1 MSHSHPA
8 GLLAAYNSLTDK
20 HLAGYFNNT
29 RIRRHLLR
37 SGLITRNGRILSE
50 KEYKLNIMKKDHQ
63 KYIRECLAQAIFH
76 KVLDM
81 ERYHQLEIK
90 KKLET
95 LAKKERIQRFKG
107 EHTRW
112 TIENN
117 IPLLSPR
124 PPVGP
129 KTNRGHSVLVD
140 EGHSSPVTPT
150 APRPYTAPGNMQPPI
165 RLQPLPS
172 NPAVRTVPKINLGSR
187 SKTSL
192 LETETPFPVG
202 GKKAMMKFRNS
213 MDNSQGMNRYQ
224 FPSINR
230 HIMPIPPPLP
240 PTSGKITREN
250 RPETWRRRRFRP
262 TTAPNGLE
270 PVFTKDSRRI
280 HKTPLHSNAA
290 ITMIYLGKNVHLA
303 YDHPDF
309 RDEIKVYQQHCGG
322 ENLCVYTGKL
332 LEKETFQF
340 ISKRHQGFP
349 FSLTFFLNGIQV
361 NRLSSCCE
369 YKHRKGSRL
378 GGKRGYFGFVCVERS
393 SPCYKCIIAMGLDK
407 KSTSPKPRKEKNTE
421 KKEGQKKGEGKLR
434 KDREY
439 LIPRRREMEG
449 SKASASVIVS
459 AQELHTGL
467 SEVRTAVEEMEC
479 KEKPGQDV
487 WEDDQE
493 NIFKY
498 EYEEDFEADEE
509 KQDGKANEE
518 GQADDQMNEMSKS
531 PSDDEKDHL
540 DPERESETSLWKA
553 PDADDNVKDEG
564 DGCSES
570 ELEDDKQDGKTASST
585 SSRSHPYSSSSED
598 ESALRDQET
607 HAENSPHE
615 SVRSPS
621 SQELSEND
629 KPGKPYLPTEDS
641 PEIEEQEIIKTDVE
655 TKPLLIE
662 ENLENVL
669 EQEAEKGTGVIAESL
684 FEKSR
689 EHVSKEEKEKS
700 KSKLWEESTAKVK
713 DKKAGPHR
721 VDKGVEQ
728 VAAEAVDSRLHYC
741 YNPKSAVSS
750 TDEGEKL
757 SRKREAD
764 AGAALDRNLVVEE
777 RTALSSNKKS
787 KQVASEEHTLELKE
801 AAEEGEGPQH
811 RDADTEGKG
820 DTALRGKA
828 GVNEV
833 PSGQGKPKVEQL
845 ALVGQFTEERELSQ
859 GMAVE
864 AEAEAEGDR
873 KQDKEGLGAREGE
886 VAKDS
891 GGLNEGEA
899 AEAQALMQTV
909 LEMEEAA
916 SEGGQASERAVLA
929 SQAAALNSGCAQETA
944 ALREAVRP
952 EKEESESAAVSV
964 VGSAKLGMQDS
975 EEEACIDLEDR
986 EPMKDATS
994 DREEGL
1000 EEAMLGRDEPTK
1012 EREAVTGMETPL
1024 SSSTSEKVEATQM
1037 GSSVDSLEGLRK
1049 DQVEKEGMVME
1060 SESNKDDDRK
1070 EMLPEELDS
1079 EKRERRKAERSKT
1092 PLGETE
1098 SEKEEGTRA
1107 EVLQD
1112 EGTLEEEQNLKGKK
1126 GEPVQEERPEEETE
1140 ASPNEMEC
1148 DAEDEAATGAPAVTE
1163 DAGQRGEDSLRDKE
1177 VGMFEAAPGFENS
1190 LENITVWGKREG
1202 GERLR
1207 DAGITEHRGSAE
1219 LLFSESVAREEQEEE
1234 CPPAGEGVS
1243 GAPETK
1249 STERVQT
1256 PRDAGEAQGSATK
1269 DQHMVASQEGKSK
1282 DGPLKGPEG
1291 VASTALTQD
1300 VPEGD
1305 STMAGKFSDMMDED
1319 AEEEG
1324 DKECTLGTG
1333 VPKNGDPKG
1342 DRSVRGM
1349 VMTVEDPHQGAGA
1362 SEEAAEREDDSA
1374 EGKIEANKVSS
1385 FSDVAGEEVW
1395 HTVYEMP
1402 GETAAAEKVAVER
1415 TVLSREDES
1424 VAEEMTAISA
1434 LEAEVEAPEEPSN
1447 LERKVPKPGAAG
1459 EAEKA
1464 ETTLEAESEV
1474 VGEEAGMGSPDGEQE
1489 PGEAEEFRLELSQ
1502 ESRSEARRKSPQ
1514 DTETLP
1520 EKPNCREIQEKQ
1532 ERSVQRG
1539 SEDLDV
1545 SLSSG
1550 KA

>member
-1 MSHSHPA
+1 MSHSHPV

-95 LAKKERIQRFKG
+95 LARKERIQRFKG

-172 NPAVRTVPKINLGSR
+172 NPAVRTVPKVTLGSR

-192 LETETPFPVG
+192 LETETPFPIG
-202 GKKAMMKFRNS
+202 
-213 MDNSQGMNRYQ
+213 
-224 FPSINR
+224 
-230 HIMPIPPPLP
+230 
-240 PTSGKITREN
+240 
-250 RPETWRRRRFRP
+250 
-262 TTAPNGLE
+262 
-270 PVFTKDSRRI
+270 DSRRI

-407 KSTSPKPRKEKNTE
+407 KTTSPKPRKEKNTE

-434 KDREY
+434 KDREC
-439 LIPRRREMEG
+439 LIPRRRDMEG
-449 SKASASVIVS
+449 SKASASVVFS
-459 AQELHTGL
+459 AQELHAGL
-467 SEVRTAVEEMEC
+467 SEVRTAVEEMER

-487 WEDDQE
+487 WEDDQG

-518 GQADDQMNEMSKS
+518 GQADDQMNETSKS

-540 DPERESETSLWKA
+540 DPERESETLWKA

-570 ELEDDKQDGKTASST
+570 ELEDDKQDGKTVSST

-598 ESALRDQET
+598 ESALGDQET
-607 HAENSPHE
+607 HAENSPNE
-615 SVRSPS
+615 SVRSSS
-621 SQELSEND
+621 SQELSESD
-629 KPGKPYLPTEDS
+629 KPGKTHLPTEDS
-641 PEIEEQEIIKTDVE
+641 PEIEEQEIIETDVE
-655 TKPLLIE
+655 IKPLLIE
-662 ENLENVL
+662 ENLENIL
-669 EQEAEKGTGVIAESL
+669 EQEAEKRTGVIAESL
-684 FEKSR
+684 SEKSR
-689 EHVSKEEKEKS
+689 EHVSEEEKEKN

-728 VAAEAVDSRLHYC
+728 VVAEAVGSRLHC
-741 YNPKSAVSS
+741 HYNSESGVGSA
-750 TDEGEKL
+750 DEGEKL
-757 SRKREAD
+757 SRKLEAD
-764 AGAALDRNLVVEE
+764 TGAVVEE

-787 KQVASEEHTLELKE
+787 KQVASEEHTLEKKE
-801 AAEEGEGPQH
+801 AVEEGEGPQH
-811 RDADTEGKG
+811 RDAGAEEKG
-820 DTALRGKA
+820 DAALWGKA
-828 GVNEV
+828 EVNEV
-833 PSGQGKPKVEQL
+833 PSGQGKPKAEQL

-859 GMAVE
+859 GIAAE

-873 KQDKEGLGAREGE
+873 RQDKEGLGAREE
-886 VAKDS
+886 AAAKDS
-891 GGLNEGEA
+891 GGPKEGEA
-899 AEAQALMQTV
+899 AEAWVLMQTV
-909 LEMEEAA
+909 LETEKAA
-916 SEGGQASERAVLA
+916 CEGGQASERALLA

-944 ALREAVRP
+944 ALRQAVRP
-952 EKEESESAAVSV
+952 EKGKSESAAVSV
-964 VGSAKLGMQDS
+964 AGSAKPGVEDS
-975 EEEACIDLEDR
+975 GEEACTDLEDR
-986 EPMKDATS
+986 GPVEDATS

-1000 EEAMLGRDEPTK
+1000 EEAMLGRDESTK
-1012 EREAVTGMETPL
+1012 EREAVTGVETPL
-1024 SSSTSEKVEATQM
+1024 SSSTSEKVEATQV
-1037 GSSVDSLEGLRK
+1037 GSSVDSLEGLCK
-1049 DQVEKEGMVME
+1049 DQVEEEEVVTE
-1060 SESNKDDDRK
+1060 SESNKDDASK

-1098 SEKEEGTRA
+1098 SEREEVTRA
-1107 EVLQD
+1107 KALQD
-1112 EGTLEEEQNLKGKK
+1112 EDTLEEEQHLKGKE
-1126 GEPVQEERPEEETE
+1126 GEPVQEERPEEETQ
-1140 ASPNEMEC
+1140 ASPNEMER
-1148 DAEDEAATGAPAVTE
+1148 DAEDEAAMGASEATE
-1163 DAGQRGEDSLRDKE
+1163 DTGQQREDSLRDRE
-1177 VGMFEAAPGFENS
+1177 VDAFEAAPGFEKS
-1190 LENITVWGKREG
+1190 LENRAVWGKGEG

-1207 DAGITEHRGSAE
+1207 DAGAAEHRGSAG
-1219 LLFSESVAREEQEEE
+1219 LLFGENVAHEEQEEGST
-1234 CPPAGEGVS
+1234 PAGEGVS

-1249 STERVQT
+1249 STGRAQT
-1256 PRDAGEAQGSATK
+1256 PRDAGEAQGSATR
-1269 DQHMVASQEGKSK
+1269 DQDMVASQEERNK
-1282 DGPLKGPEG
+1282 DGPLQGPEG
-1291 VASTALTQD
+1291 VAVTALTQD

-1305 STMAGKFSDMMDED
+1305 SMMAGKLSDVMDED
-1319 AEEEG
+1319 AEKEVHE
-1324 DKECTLGTG
+1324 ECTLGTG
-1333 VPKNGDPKG
+1333 VTKNGDPKADG
-1342 DRSVRGM
+1342 SVHGV
-1349 VMTVEDPHQGAGA
+1349 VMTVEDPHQGGGA
-1362 SEEAAEREDDSA
+1362 SEEAAGREDDSA

-1385 FSDVAGEEVW
+1385 FSDGAGEEAW
-1395 HTVYEMP
+1395 HTVGEMP
-1402 GETAAAEKVAVER
+1402 GETAVAEKVAIEG
-1415 TVLSREDES
+1415 TVLSGEDVP
-1424 VAEEMTAISA
+1424 VAEEMPVISA
-1434 LEAEVEAPEEPSN
+1434 LEAEAEAPGEPSN
-1447 LERKVPKPGAAG
+1447 LEGKAPKPGPAG

-1464 ETTLEAESEV
+1464 ETTLGAESEL
-1474 VGEEAGMGSPDGEQE
+1474 VGEEAGMGSPDGEE
-1489 PGEAEEFRLELSQ
+1489 ESGEAEEFRLELSQ
-1502 ESRSEARRKSPQ
+1502 ESGSEARRESPQ
-1514 DTETLP
+1514 DAETPP
-1520 EKPNCREIQEKQ
+1520 EKPNCRGIQEKQ
-1532 ERSVQRG
+1532 ELSVQRG

-1545 SLSSG
+1545 SLSPR

>member
-1 MSHSHPA
+1 MPTVTYKRMEYSRCSTIPTQA
-8 GLLAAYNSLTDK
+8 RLLAAYNSLTDK

-95 LAKKERIQRFKG
+95 LARKERIQRFK
-107 EHTRW
+107 
-112 TIENN
+112 
-117 IPLLSPR
+117 
-124 PPVGP
+124 
-129 KTNRGHSVLVD
+129 
-140 EGHSSPVTPT
+140 T
-150 APRPYTAPGNMQPPI
+150 APRPYTAPGNMQPPF

-172 NPAVRTVPKINLGSR
+172 NSAVRTVPKITLGSR

-192 LETETPFPVG
+192 LETETSFPIG

-230 HIMPIPPPLP
+230 YIMPIPPPLP

-290 ITMIYLGKNVHLA
+290 ITMIYLGKSVHLA
-303 YDHPDF
+303 YDHSDF

-407 KSTSPKPRKEKNTE
+407 KTTSPKPRKEKNAE

-449 SKASASVIVS
+449 SKASASAIVS
-459 AQELHTGL
+459 AQELHAGL

-531 PSDDEKDHL
+531 PSEDEKDHL

-598 ESALRDQET
+598 ESAVGDQET
-607 HAENSPHE
+607 NAENSPDE

-629 KPGKPYLPTEDS
+629 KPGKTHLPTEDS
-641 PEIEEQEIIKTDVE
+641 PEIEEQEIIKTDME

-669 EQEAEKGTGVIAESL
+669 EQEAEKGTGMIAESL

-689 EHVSKEEKEKS
+689 EHVSKEEKEKR

-728 VAAEAVDSRLHYC
+728 VVAEAVDSSLHCHYDS
-741 YNPKSAVSS
+741 KAGVSS
-750 TDEGEKL
+750 TEGEEL
-757 SRKREAD
+757 SRKLETD
-764 AGAALDRNLVVEE
+764 TGAALDRNLVVEE
-777 RTALSSNKKS
+777 RTVLSSNKKS
-787 KQVASEEHTLELKE
+787 KQVASEEHTLEMKE
-801 AAEEGEGPQH
+801 AVEEGESPQH
-811 RDADTEGKG
+811 RNADTEGKG
-820 DTALRGKA
+820 DTAQQGKA

-845 ALVGQFTEERELSQ
+845 ALVGQFTEQRELSQ
-859 GMAVE
+859 GIAVE

-873 KQDKEGLGAREGE
+873 RQDKEGLGAREGE
-886 VAKDS
+886 AAKDS

-899 AEAQALMQTV
+899 AEARALMQTV
-909 LEMEEAA
+909 LEMEQAA

-952 EKEESESAAVSV
+952 EKGKSESAAVSA
-964 VGSAKLGMQDS
+964 VGSAKLGVEDS
-975 EEEACIDLEDR
+975 EEEACTDLEDR
-986 EPMKDATS
+986 GPMEDATS

-1060 SESNKDDDRK
+1060 SESNTDDDRK

-1079 EKRERRKAERSKT
+1079 EKRDKRKAESSKT

-1098 SEKEEGTRA
+1098 SEREEVTRA
-1107 EVLQD
+1107 KVLQD
-1112 EGTLEEEQNLKGKK
+1112 EDTLEEEQNLKGKA
-1126 GEPVQEERPEEETE
+1126 GEPVQEERPEEETQ
-1140 ASPNEMEC
+1140 ASPNETEC
-1148 DAEDEAATGAPAVTE
+1148 DAEGEAATVASEVTE
-1163 DAGQRGEDSLRDKE
+1163 DAGQQGEDSLRDQE
-1177 VGMFEAAPGFENS
+1177 VDMFEAAPGFENS
-1190 LENITVWGKREG
+1190 LENTTVWGKGEG

-1207 DAGITEHRGSAE
+1207 DAGTTEHRGSTE
-1219 LLFSESVAREEQEEE
+1219 LLFSENVAHEEQEEE
-1234 CPPAGEGVS
+1234 STPAGERVS

-1249 STERVQT
+1249 STGKAQT
-1256 PRDAGEAQGSATK
+1256 PRGAGEAQGSATK
-1269 DQHMVASQEGKSK
+1269 DQHVVTNQEGRNK
-1282 DGPLKGPEG
+1282 DGPLQGPEG
-1291 VASTALTQD
+1291 VAVTALTQD

-1305 STMAGKFSDMMDED
+1305 SMMAGKLREVMDEI
-1319 AEEEG
+1319 AEEEV

-1333 VPKNGDPKG
+1333 VPKNGVPKG
-1342 DRSVRGM
+1342 DGSAHGV
-1349 VMTVEDPHQGAGA
+1349 VMTVEDPHQGGGA
-1362 SEEAAEREDDSA
+1362 SEEVAEREDDSA

-1385 FSDVAGEEVW
+1385 FSDVAGEEAW
-1395 HTVYEMP
+1395 HTVDEMP
-1402 GETAAAEKVAVER
+1402 GETAAAEKVAVEGI
-1415 TVLSREDES
+1415 VLSGEDVP

-1434 LEAEVEAPEEPSN
+1434 LEAEVEAPEEPFN
-1447 LERKVPKPGAAG
+1447 LEGKVPKPGPAG

-1464 ETTLEAESEV
+1464 ETTLGAESEL
-1474 VGEEAGMGSPDGEQE
+1474 VGEEAGKGSPDGEQE
-1489 PGEAEEFRLELSQ
+1489 SGEAEEFRLELSQ
-1502 ESRSEARRKSPQ
+1502 ESGSEARRESPQ
-1514 DTETLP
+1514 DAETLS

-1532 ERSVQRG
+1532 ELSVQRG

-1545 SLSSG
+1545 SLSPG

>member
-95 LAKKERIQRFKG
+95 LARKERIQRFKG

-117 IPLLSPR
+117 IPFLSPH
-124 PPVGP
+124 PPAGP

-172 NPAVRTVPKINLGSR
+172 NPAVRNVPKITLGSR

-192 LETETPFPVG
+192 LETEIPLPIG
-202 GKKAMMKFRNS
+202 DKKAMMKFRNS
-213 MDNSQGMNRYQ
+213 TDHSQGMNRYQ
-224 FPSINR
+224 FPSIN
-230 HIMPIPPPLP
+230 HYIMPIPPPLP

-407 KSTSPKPRKEKNTE
+407 KTTSPKPRKEKNTE
-421 KKEGQKKGEGKLR
+421 KREGQKKGEGKLR

-439 LIPRRREMEG
+439 LIPRRRDMEG

-459 AQELHTGL
+459 AQELHAGL
-467 SEVRTAVEEMEC
+467 NEVRTAVEEMEC

-509 KQDGKANEE
+509 KQDEKANEE
-518 GQADDQMNEMSKS
+518 GQADHQMYEMSKS

-553 PDADDNVKDEG
+553 PDADDNVKLEA

-598 ESALRDQET
+598 ESSLGDQET
-607 HAENSPHE
+607 HAENSPNE

-629 KPGKPYLPTEDS
+629 KPGKTHLPTEDS
-641 PEIEEQEIIKTDVE
+641 PEIEEKEIIKADVE

-669 EQEAEKGTGVIAESL
+669 EQEAEKGTEVIAESS

-689 EHVSKEEKEKS
+689 EHVSKEEKENS

-721 VDKGVEQ
+721 VDKG
-728 VAAEAVDSRLHYC
+728 DKNSL
-741 YNPKSAVSS
+741 PSAN
-750 TDEGEKL
+750 DL
-757 SRKREAD
+757 
-764 AGAALDRNLVVEE
+764 ALDALNRNLVVEE
-777 RTALSSNKKS
+777 RTTLSSNKKS
-787 KQVASEEHTLELKE
+787 KQVASEEHTLEMKE
-801 AAEEGEGPQH
+801 AVEEGEGPQH

-828 GVNEV
+828 RVNEV

-859 GMAVE
+859 GIAAGAV
-864 AEAEAEGDR
+864 AEVEGDR
-873 KQDKEGLGAREGE
+873 RQDKERLGAREGE
-886 VAKDS
+886 AAKDS
-891 GGLNEGEA
+891 RGLNEGEA
-899 AEAQALMQTV
+899 AEAWALMQTV
-909 LEMEEAA
+909 LETKKAA
-916 SEGGQASERAVLA
+916 SEGGQASERALLA
-929 SQAAALNSGCAQETA
+929 SQAAALNSGRAQETA

-952 EKEESESAAVSV
+952 EKGKSESAAVSV
-964 VGSAKLGMQDS
+964 VGDS
-975 EEEACIDLEDR
+975 EEEACTDLEDR
-986 EPMKDATS
+986 GPMEDATS

-1000 EEAMLGRDEPTK
+1000 GEATLGRDEPAK
-1012 EREAVTGMETPL
+1012 ERGAVTGMETPL
-1024 SSSTSEKVEATQM
+1024 GSSTSERVEATQM

-1049 DQVEKEGMVME
+1049 DQVEKAGVVTE

-1098 SEKEEGTRA
+1098 SEREEVTRA
-1107 EVLQD
+1107 KALQD
-1112 EGTLEEEQNLKGKK
+1112 EDTLEEEPNLKGKE
-1126 GEPVQEERPEEETE
+1126 GEPVQEERPEEETQ
-1140 ASPNEMEC
+1140 ASPNEMER
-1148 DAEDEAATGAPAVTE
+1148 DAEDEAAMGTSEVTE
-1163 DAGQRGEDSLRDKE
+1163 DTVQQGEDSLRDGE
-1177 VGMFEAAPGFENS
+1177 VDMFAAAPGFEKP
-1190 LENITVWGKREG
+1190 LENITVWGKGEG

-1207 DAGITEHRGSAE
+1207 DAGTTERRGSAE
-1219 LLFSESVAREEQEEE
+1219 LLFGENVAPEEQEEGST
-1234 CPPAGEGVS
+1234 PAGEGVS

-1249 STERVQT
+1249 STGRAQT

-1269 DQHMVASQEGKSK
+1269 DQDMVAGQEGRNK
-1282 DGPLKGPEG
+1282 DGPLQGPEG
-1291 VASTALTQD
+1291 VVITALTQD
-1300 VPEGD
+1300 VPKGD
-1305 STMAGKFSDMMDED
+1305 STMAGKLSEVMDED
-1319 AEEEG
+1319 AEEEA
-1324 DKECTLGTG
+1324 DKKCTLGTG

-1342 DRSVRGM
+1342 DGSMHGV
-1349 VMTVEDPHQGAGA
+1349 VMTVEEPHQGGGA
-1362 SEEAAEREDDSA
+1362 SEEAAKREEDSA
-1374 EGKIEANKVSS
+1374 EGKMEANKVSS

-1395 HTVYEMP
+1395 HTVHEMP
-1402 GETAAAEKVAVER
+1402 GETAAAEKVAVEAI
-1415 TVLSREDES
+1415 VLSGEDVP
-1424 VAEEMTAISA
+1424 VAKEITAVSA
-1434 LEAEVEAPEEPSN
+1434 LEAEVEAPGEPSN
-1447 LERKVPKPGAAG
+1447 LEGKVPKPGPAG
-1459 EAEKA
+1459 EAEK
-1464 ETTLEAESEV
+1464 EL

-1489 PGEAEEFRLELSQ
+1489 SGEAEEFRLELSQ
-1502 ESRSEARRKSPQ
+1502 ESRSETRRESPQ
-1514 DTETLP
+1514 DAETLP

-1532 ERSVQRG
+1532 ELSVQRG
-1539 SEDLDV
+1539 SEDLEV
-1545 SLSSG
+1545 SLSLG

>member
-95 LAKKERIQRFKG
+95 LAKKERIQRFK
-107 EHTRW
+107 T
-112 TIENN
+112 
-117 IPLLSPR
+117 S
-124 PPVGP
+124 
-129 KTNRGHSVLVD
+129 
-140 EGHSSPVTPT
+140 
-150 APRPYTAPGNMQPPI
+150 PRPYTAPGNMQPPI

-172 NPAVRTVPKINLGSR
+172 NPAVRTVPKITLGSR

-192 LETETPFPVG
+192 LEAETPFPVG

-230 HIMPIPPPLP
+230 YIMPIPPPLP

-439 LIPRRREMEG
+439 LIPRRRDMEG
-449 SKASASVIVS
+449 SKASASVIAS
-459 AQELHTGL
+459 AQELHAGL

-553 PDADDNVKDEG
+553 PDADDNVKDEH

-598 ESALRDQET
+598 ESALGDQET
-607 HAENSPHE
+607 HAENSPSE
-615 SVRSPS
+615 SVTSPS

-629 KPGKPYLPTEDS
+629 KPGKTYLPTEDS

-662 ENLENVL
+662 ENLENVP

-700 KSKLWEESTAKVK
+700 RSKLWEESTAKVK

-721 VDKGVEQ
+721 VDEGVEQ
-728 VAAEAVDSRLHYC
+728 VAAEAVDSSLYC
-741 YNPKSAVSS
+741 YYDYKSGVSS

-757 SRKREAD
+757 SRKLETD
-764 AGAALDRNLVVEE
+764 TGAALDRNLVVEE

-787 KQVASEEHTLELKE
+787 KQVASEEHTLEMKE
-801 AAEEGEGPQH
+801 AAEEGGGPQH

-859 GMAVE
+859 GMAAE

-873 KQDKEGLGAREGE
+873 RQDKEGLGAREGE

-909 LEMEEAA
+909 LETEEAA

-929 SQAAALNSGCAQETA
+929 SQAAALNSRCAQETA
-944 ALREAVRP
+944 ALREVVRP
-952 EKEESESAAVSV
+952 EKGNSDSAAVSA
-964 VGSAKLGMQDS
+964 VGSAKLGVQDS
-975 EEEACIDLEDR
+975 EEEACTDLEDR
-986 EPMKDATS
+986 ESTEDATS

-1012 EREAVTGMETPL
+1012 DREAVAGMETPL

-1079 EKRERRKAERSKT
+1079 EKRERSKAERSKT

-1098 SEKEEGTRA
+1098 SEREKVTRA

-1112 EGTLEEEQNLKGKK
+1112 EDALEEEQNLEGKK
-1126 GEPVQEERPEEETE
+1126 REPVQEERPEEETQ
-1140 ASPNEMEC
+1140 ASPKEMEC
-1148 DAEDEAATGAPAVTE
+1148 GAEDEAATGASAVTE
-1163 DAGQRGEDSLRDKE
+1163 DTGQRGEDSLRDKE
-1177 VGMFEAAPGFENS
+1177 VDMSEAAPGFENS
-1190 LENITVWGKREG
+1190 LENITVWGKGEG

-1207 DAGITEHRGSAE
+1207 GAGITEHRGSAE
-1219 LLFSESVAREEQEEE
+1219 LLFSENVAHEEQEEQST
-1234 CPPAGEGVS
+1234 PAGEGVS

-1269 DQHMVASQEGKSK
+1269 DQDMVASQEGRNK
-1282 DGPLKGPEG
+1282 DGPLQGPEG
-1291 VASTALTQD
+1291 VAITALTQD

-1305 STMAGKFSDMMDED
+1305 SMMAGKFSDMMDED
-1319 AEEEG
+1319 AEEKG
-1324 DKECTLGTG
+1324 DKGCTLGTG

-1342 DRSVRGM
+1342 DRSVHGV
-1349 VMTVEDPHQGAGA
+1349 VMTVEDPHQGGGA

-1385 FSDVAGEEVW
+1385 FSDVAGEEAW

-1402 GETAAAEKVAVER
+1402 GETAAAEKVAVEGI
-1415 TVLSREDES
+1415 VLSREDVP

-1447 LERKVPKPGAAG
+1447 LEGKVPKPGAAG

-1464 ETTLEAESEV
+1464 ETTLEAESEL
-1474 VGEEAGMGSPDGEQE
+1474 VGEEAGMGSPDREQE
-1489 PGEAEEFRLELSQ
+1489 SGEAEEFRLELSQ
-1502 ESRSEARRKSPQ
+1502 ESRSVARRESPQ

-1532 ERSVQRG
+1532 DLSVQRG

-1545 SLSSG
+1545 SLSPG

>member
-37 SGLITRNGRILSE
+37 SGL
-50 KEYKLNIMKKDHQ
+50 
-63 KYIRECLAQAIFH
+63 
-76 KVLDM
+76 
-81 ERYHQLEIK
+81 RYHQLEIK

-140 EGHSSPVTPT
+140 EGHSSPVTP
-150 APRPYTAPGNMQPPI
+150 
-165 RLQPLPS
+165 
-172 NPAVRTVPKINLGSR
+172 
-187 SKTSL
+187 
-192 LETETPFPVG
+192 

-230 HIMPIPPPLP
+230 YIMPIPPPLP

-393 SPCYKCIIAMGLDK
+393 SPCYKYGNNVLWCIIAMGLDK

-421 KKEGQKKGEGKLR
+421 KKEGQKK
-434 KDREY
+434 
-439 LIPRRREMEG
+439 
-449 SKASASVIVS
+449 
-459 AQELHTGL
+459 
-467 SEVRTAVEEMEC
+467 
-479 KEKPGQDV
+479 
-487 WEDDQE
+487 
-493 NIFKY
+493 

-570 ELEDDKQDGKTASST
+570 ELEDDKQGKLFSLSYGKTASST

-598 ESALRDQET
+598 ESALGDQET
-607 HAENSPHE
+607 HAENSPSE
-615 SVRSPS
+615 SVTSPS

-629 KPGKPYLPTEDS
+629 KPGKTYLPTEDS

-662 ENLENVL
+662 ENLENVP
-669 EQEAEKGTGVIAESL
+669 EQEAEKGTGVIVESL

-700 KSKLWEESTAKVK
+700 RSKLWEESTAKVK

-721 VDKGVEQ
+721 VDEGVEQ
-728 VAAEAVDSRLHYC
+728 VAAEAVDSSLYC
-741 YNPKSAVSS
+741 YYDYKSGVSS

-757 SRKREAD
+757 SRKLETD
-764 AGAALDRNLVVEE
+764 TGAALDRNLVVEE

-787 KQVASEEHTLELKE
+787 KQVASEEHTLEMKE
-801 AAEEGEGPQH
+801 AAEEGGGPQH

-859 GMAVE
+859 GMAAE

-873 KQDKEGLGAREGE
+873 RQDKEGLGAREGE

-909 LEMEEAA
+909 LETEEAA

-929 SQAAALNSGCAQETA
+929 SQAAALNSRCAQETA
-944 ALREAVRP
+944 ALREVVRP
-952 EKEESESAAVSV
+952 EKGNSDSAAVSA
-964 VGSAKLGMQDS
+964 VGSAKLGVQDS
-975 EEEACIDLEDR
+975 EEEACTDLEDR
-986 EPMKDATS
+986 ESTEDATS

-1012 EREAVTGMETPL
+1012 DREAVAGMETPL

-1079 EKRERRKAERSKT
+1079 EKRERSKAERSKT

-1098 SEKEEGTRA
+1098 SEREKVTRA

-1112 EGTLEEEQNLKGKK
+1112 EDALEEEQNLEGKK
-1126 GEPVQEERPEEETE
+1126 REPVQEERPEEETQ
-1140 ASPNEMEC
+1140 ASPKEMEC
-1148 DAEDEAATGAPAVTE
+1148 GAEDEAATGASAVTE
-1163 DAGQRGEDSLRDKE
+1163 DTGQRGEDSLRDKE
-1177 VGMFEAAPGFENS
+1177 VDMSEAAPGFENS
-1190 LENITVWGKREG
+1190 LENITVWGKGEG

-1207 DAGITEHRGSAE
+1207 GAGITEHRGSAE
-1219 LLFSESVAREEQEEE
+1219 LLFSENVAHEEQEEQST
-1234 CPPAGEGVS
+1234 PAGEGVS

-1269 DQHMVASQEGKSK
+1269 DQDMVASQEGRNK
-1282 DGPLKGPEG
+1282 DGPLQGPEG
-1291 VASTALTQD
+1291 VAITALTQD

-1305 STMAGKFSDMMDED
+1305 SMMAGKFSDMMDED
-1319 AEEEG
+1319 AEEKG
-1324 DKECTLGTG
+1324 DKGCTLGTG

-1342 DRSVRGM
+1342 DRSVHGV
-1349 VMTVEDPHQGAGA
+1349 VMTVEDPHQGGGA

-1385 FSDVAGEEVW
+1385 FSDVAGEEAW

-1402 GETAAAEKVAVER
+1402 GETAAAEKVAVEGI
-1415 TVLSREDES
+1415 VLSREDVP

-1447 LERKVPKPGAAG
+1447 LEGKVPKPGAAG

-1464 ETTLEAESEV
+1464 ETTLEAESEL

-1489 PGEAEEFRLELSQ
+1489 SGEAEEFRLELSQ
-1502 ESRSEARRKSPQ
+1502 ESRSVARRESPQ

-1532 ERSVQRG
+1532 DLSVQRG

-1545 SLSSG
+1545 SLSPG

>member
-150 APRPYTAPGNMQPPI
+150 SPRPYTAPGNMQPPI

-172 NPAVRTVPKINLGSR
+172 NPAVRTVPKITLGSR

-192 LETETPFPVG
+192 LEAETPFPVG

-230 HIMPIPPPLP
+230 YIMPIPPPLP

-439 LIPRRREMEG
+439 LIPRRRDMEG
-449 SKASASVIVS
+449 SKASASVIAS
-459 AQELHTGL
+459 AQELHAGL

-553 PDADDNVKDEG
+553 PDADDNVKDEH

-598 ESALRDQET
+598 ESALGDQET
-607 HAENSPHE
+607 HAENSPSE
-615 SVRSPS
+615 SVTSPS

-629 KPGKPYLPTEDS
+629 KPGKTYLPTEDS

-662 ENLENVL
+662 ENLENVP

-700 KSKLWEESTAKVK
+700 RSKLWEESTAKVK

-721 VDKGVEQ
+721 VDEGVEQ
-728 VAAEAVDSRLHYC
+728 VAAEAVDSSLYCHYD
-741 YNPKSAVSS
+741 YKSGVSS

-757 SRKREAD
+757 SRKLETD
-764 AGAALDRNLVVEE
+764 TGAALDRNLVVEE

-787 KQVASEEHTLELKE
+787 KQVASEEHTLEMKE
-801 AAEEGEGPQH
+801 AAEEGGGPQH

-859 GMAVE
+859 GMAAE

-873 KQDKEGLGAREGE
+873 RQDKEGLGAREGE

-909 LEMEEAA
+909 LETEEAA

-929 SQAAALNSGCAQETA
+929 SQAAALNSRCAQETA
-944 ALREAVRP
+944 TLREAVRP
-952 EKEESESAAVSV
+952 EKGNSDSAAVSA
-964 VGSAKLGMQDS
+964 VGSAKLGVQDS
-975 EEEACIDLEDR
+975 EEEACTDLEDR
-986 EPMKDATS
+986 ESTEDATS
-994 DREEGL
+994 EREEGL

-1012 EREAVTGMETPL
+1012 DREAVTAMETPL

-1049 DQVEKEGMVME
+1049 DQVEKEGMVVE

-1079 EKRERRKAERSKT
+1079 EKSERSKAERSKT

-1098 SEKEEGTRA
+1098 SEREKVTRA

-1112 EGTLEEEQNLKGKK
+1112 EDALEEEQNLEGKK
-1126 GEPVQEERPEEETE
+1126 REPVQEERPEEETQ
-1140 ASPNEMEC
+1140 ASPKEMEC
-1148 DAEDEAATGAPAVTE
+1148 GAEDEAATGASAVTE
-1163 DAGQRGEDSLRDKE
+1163 DTGQRGEDSLRDKE
-1177 VGMFEAAPGFENS
+1177 VDMFEAAPGFENS
-1190 LENITVWGKREG
+1190 LENTTVWGKGEG

-1207 DAGITEHRGSAE
+1207 GAGITEHRGSAE
-1219 LLFSESVAREEQEEE
+1219 LLFSENVAHEEQEEQST
-1234 CPPAGEGVS
+1234 PAGEGVS

-1269 DQHMVASQEGKSK
+1269 DQDMVASQEGRNK
-1282 DGPLKGPEG
+1282 DGPLQGPEG
-1291 VASTALTQD
+1291 VAITALSQD

-1305 STMAGKFSDMMDED
+1305 SMMAGRFSDMMDED
-1319 AEEEG
+1319 AEEKG
-1324 DKECTLGTG
+1324 DKGCTLGTG

-1342 DRSVRGM
+1342 DRSVHGV
-1349 VMTVEDPHQGAGA
+1349 VMTVEDPHQGGGA

-1385 FSDVAGEEVW
+1385 FSDVAGEEAW

-1402 GETAAAEKVAVER
+1402 GETAAAEKAAVEGI
-1415 TVLSREDES
+1415 VLSREDVP

-1447 LERKVPKPGAAG
+1447 LEGKVPKPGAAG

-1464 ETTLEAESEV
+1464 ETTLEAESEL

-1489 PGEAEEFRLELSQ
+1489 SGEAEEFRLELSQ
-1502 ESRSEARRKSPQ
+1502 ESRSVARRESPQ

-1532 ERSVQRG
+1532 ELSVQRG

-1545 SLSSG
+1545 SLSPG